1 MSDLDE
7 LRSLLKRIM
16 LSNEHSDITIFCGD
30 YHHRVHRAIISAQSE
45 VLAAMCNANFVVRTT
60 TRKYVL
66 KIANKQQEGKTGQI
80 NLPDDDPEA
89 INIMVQE
96 LYGQSYKNTRP
107 NLEDYGDDRAL
118 MNLSV
123 YACADK
129 YNIHSLRMC
138 AEEEF
143 KAWASRSQRTESWA
157 HVVEKVWEGNEFSG
171 LYDIIE
177 KQIADDID
185 RMLQHDWLS
194 FIDNGMK
201 LGRFS
206 ATFLQ
211 HIVKEKDD
219 IFYMTRDTKTRYEL
233 DIIDLRNKIKG
244 YKYTLEQLGRQMNSD
259 TYDSD

>member
-1 MSDLDE
+1 MSDLDD

-16 LSNEHSDITIFCGD
+16 FSNEHSDITISCGD

-45 VLAAMCNANFVVRTT
+45 VLAAMCNANF
-60 TRKYVL
+60 L
-66 KIANKQQEGKTGQI
+66 EGKTGQI

-123 YACADK
+123 YVCADK
-129 YNIHSLRMC
+129 YNMHSLRMC

-143 KAWASRSQRTESWA
+143 KAWASRSRRTESWA

-171 LYDIIE
+171 LYVIIE

-185 RMLQHDWLS
+185 RMLQDEWLS
-194 FIDNGMK
+194 FVDNGMK

-206 ATFLQ
+206 AAFLR
-211 HIVKEKDD
+211 HIVEKKDG
-219 IFYMTRDTKTRYEL
+219 IFYATRDTKTRYEL
-233 DIIDLRNKIKG
+233 DIIDLRSKIKG
-244 YKYTLEQLGRQMNSD
+244 YRYTLEQLGRQMNSD